1 MAIRIGIDASQHI
14 ASCAVSVDKRIV
26 ANMVV
31 DKPIENMP
39 VPQELVVPMGQ
50 HIGAPCNPTVKVGD
64 MVKAGQQIGA
74 VSKPYDH
81 SIIQGG
87 AVALDLCDSPF

>member
-31 DKPIENMP
+31 DKPI
-39 VPQELVVPMGQ
+39 
-50 HIGAPCNPTVKVGD
+50 
-64 MVKAGQQIGA
+64 
-74 VSKPYDH
+74 
-81 SIIQGG
+81 
-87 AVALDLCDSPF
+87 